1 MDELPNIST
10 EAANAVVK
18 YFEEHRVRKRFP
30 DDVPDHIREIL
41 MEMLEF
47 TMKEEEK
54 VEDTLLDDQA
64 FIARMEELIHA
75 EKFYE
80 WLEDRFTPLMHVEQ
94 EEEEEAVP
102 SGIPVIG
109 SEIMITPIRKTKL
122 TTQDKKYLE
131 VRDFFSEHTVTVEK
145 LGDIPERIER
155 ILKDRIKELKKDEN
169 PNFRLTQ
176 KQYTIYLTDLLKKG
190 TLDTWLQTAFPL
202 SADVKGGDFPV
213 RREEPVEEIAIPE
226 WVDLPRFEQLDRFQQ
241 DKYRALLRDHMAG
254 ITQLIEHPEVLA
266 RINDRFFRI
275 LEPNTPH
282 RTNTTL
288 AKIVLKREIEGIDN
302 PGRIITDDQFDK
314 IMAQVVKEYKHTRIE
329 PCEAVGVIA
338 AQSIGEPGTQ
348 MTMRTFHYAGV
359 AEINVTLGLPR
370 LIEIMDARKEPSTP
384 TMTIYLREGY
394 STDRDK
400 ARQVSWHIE
409 AAPLQEFGDIETDM
423 ANMQIVVKLNKQVCD
438 KRKITVEEILD
449 AGPKKIRDRR
459 HYRDFEVDPDPEYR
473 KEGKLVFLPK
483 DRGSYQ
489 NLFQLKEHVRNVI
502 VQGIDDI
509 ERVVV
514 RKEAGEYILYT
525 EGSNLKDV
533 FAVRGVDT
541 SRTRTN
547 NINEISHVLG
557 IEAARN
563 SIINEALATL
573 GEQGIMVDVRH
584 IMLVADM
591 MCMEGEVKQIGRHG
605 IAGEKE
611 SVLSRAAFEVTVNH
625 LLDAAVAHEADV
637 LCGVTENVIVG
648 QPIQLGTGD
657 VKLVVKRPPSRSKP
671 EENPIPAY

>member
-1 MDELPNIST
+1 MMGDLPDISS
-10 EAANAVVK
+10 EAATAVLK
-18 YFEEHRVRKRFP
+18 YFEEHRVKKKFP
-30 DDVPDHIREIL
+30 DDAPDHIREIL
-41 MEMLEF
+41 MEMVEF
-47 TMKEEEK
+47 IMKEEEG
-54 VEDTLLDDQA
+54 VEDSLLDDAA
-64 FIARMEELIHA
+64 FIARMEDLIHA

-80 WLEDRFTPLMHVEQ
+80 WLNDRFTILTHK
-94 EEEEEAVP
+94 EEE
-102 SGIPVIG
+102 SGDETPEPLIPGIEG
-109 SEIMITPIRKTKL
+109 EIIITPIRKAKL
-122 TTQDKKYLE
+122 TNQDKKSLE
-131 VRDFFSEHTVTVEK
+131 IREFFVDHILTVEK
-145 LGDIPERIER
+145 IGDLPERIEKL
-155 ILKDRIKELKKDEN
+155 LKERIKDLKKDEN

-176 KQYTIYLTDLLKKG
+176 KQYTVFLTEQLKQG
-190 TLDTWLQTAFPL
+190 NFETWLSGAFPL
-202 SADVKGGDFPV
+202 PADLGKGDIPI
-213 RREEPVEEIAIPE
+213 RRDEPVQEMKIPE
-226 WVDLPRFEQLDRFQQ
+226 WVDLARFEILDRFQQ
-241 DKYRALLRDHMAG
+241 DKYRALLRDHMAS
-254 ITQLIEHPEVLA
+254 IAQIEDHTEALK
-266 RINDRFFRI
+266 RTNDRFFTI
-275 LEPNTPH
+275 LEPNHPH

-288 AKIVLKREIEGIDN
+288 AKITIKREIEGIDN
-302 PGRIITDDQFDK
+302 PARIITDDKFAA
-314 IMAQVVKEYKHTRIE
+314 IMAQVIQEYKHTRIE
-329 PCEAVGVIA
+329 PCEAVGIVA

-384 TMTIYLREGY
+384 TMTIHLREGY
-394 STDRDK
+394 ANDRDK
-400 ARQVSWHIE
+400 ARQVSWQIE
-409 AAPLQEFGDIETDM
+409 AAPLQEFGDITTDM
-423 ANMQIVVKLNKQVCD
+423 AKMQIVVHLNKQVCD
-438 KRKITVEEILD
+438 KRKITIKEILEN
-449 AGPKKIRDRR
+449 GPKKIRDRR
-459 HYRDFEVDPDPEYR
+459 HYRDFDHETDEAN
-473 KEGKLVFLPK
+473 GILTFLPK

-514 RKEAGEYILYT
+514 RKESGEYILYT

-547 NINEISHVLG
+547 NINEISQVLG

-563 SIINEALATL
+563 AIINEALATL
-573 GEQGIMVDVRH
+573 SEQGIMVDVRH

-625 LLDAAVAHEADV
+625 LLDAAVAHEADI

-657 VKLVVKRPPSRSKP
+657 VKLVVRHKV
-671 EENPIPAY
+671 